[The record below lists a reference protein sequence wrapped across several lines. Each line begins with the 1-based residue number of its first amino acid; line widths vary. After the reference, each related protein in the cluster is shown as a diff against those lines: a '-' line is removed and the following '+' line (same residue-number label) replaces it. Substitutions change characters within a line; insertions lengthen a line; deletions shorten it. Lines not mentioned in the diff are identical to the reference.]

1 MTTYEVR
8 VSRTK
13 LDYYRFEAKDEEHA
27 KKMAL
32 TFGKIGKV
40 DSIMRKPIADYAVK
54 VVDGEISMDP
64 DISSAT
70 VRRRSI

>member
-27 KKMAL
+27 KQMAL

-40 DSIMRKPIADYAVK
+40 DSIMRKPIADYAIK
-54 VVDGEISMDP
+54 VVDGEISYDH
-64 DISSAT
+64 SS
-70 VRRRSI
+70 

>member
-13 LDYYRFEAKDEEHA
+13 LDYYRFEAKDAEHA
-27 KKMAL
+27 KQMAL

-40 DSIMRKPIADYAVK
+40 DSIMRKPIADYALK
-54 VVDGEISMDP
+54 VVDGEI
-64 DISSAT
+64 T
-70 VRRRSI
+70 YE

>member
-27 KKMAL
+27 KQMAL
-32 TFGKIGKV
+32 TFGKIGRIDSIHDKKKV
-40 DSIMRKPIADYAVK
+40 DYAK
-54 VVDGEISMDP
+54 EI
-64 DISSAT
+64 
-70 VRRRSI
+70 

>member
-40 DSIMRKPIADYAVK
+40 DSIIRKPVADYAIK
-54 VVDGEISMDP
+54 VVNDEITYDQ
-64 DISSAT
+64 DIDYDLST
-70 VRRRSI
+70 